1 MLCERRVTRALDRSP
16 RRILGGIRVAG
27 SRTAAVDEDDAANS
41 LGIVGGKRQRG
52 NEQPVRL
59 ENDSRPHAVA
69 DQDAALELEVVDQS
83 GHIAAEML
91 DRAFLRPPR
100 GLAMAPQV
108 AGYDFIGGFKKIEL
122 RTPVLERAGEAVD
135 EDRRGR
141 AAAGADEVHSRNS
154 SASACGLCAAASFC
168 CS

>member
-59 ENDSRPHAVA
+59 ENDSRAHAVA

-83 GHIAAEML
+83 GHVAAEMR
-91 DRAFLRPPR
+91 DRALVWPPGRP
-100 GLAMAPQV
+100 AV
-108 AGYDFIGGFKKIEL
+108 AAQFAAYDFIGGFKKIEL
-122 RTPVLERAGEAVD
+122 RAPVLQRAGEAVD
-135 EDRRGR
+135 EDERGC
-141 AAAGADEVHSRNS
+141 AAAGADEVHRGN
-154 SASACGLCAAASFC
+154 
-168 CS
+168 